1 MIASF
6 QLVMGRSLQL
16 EVMEVKGGVRQVCH
30 PDNLNPKLHW
40 LSCQVDLCFLEGEKM
55 TSVRDLMVFLD
66 HANFSAPLSLPTIS
80 APEKQ
85 LVDVEARKFRQLP
98 QLKKG
103 KVTLLYF
110 KLTCH

>member
-1 MIASF
+1 MNASF

-16 EVMEVKGGVRQVCH
+16 EVMEVKGGVRQVCY
-30 PDNLNPKLHW
+30 PDFNPKLHW

-85 LVDVEARKFRQLP
+85 LIDVEARKFRQLP

-110 KLTCH
+110 KCTGH